1 MAGRGRRHLPAWVTS
16 TLEVRSSRL
25 AAGSRERH
33 VDVAVEAWLGRLTFM
48 APRFVRKDQLQ
59 RTNFE
64 VIAPRVAVVAEPPVH
79 EASPKVAG
87 SHLGEADLGTPQ
99 DCRPAS
105 LESGSSDDR
114 SGQLVQRGDGPPE
127 RRRRTIAGASVTG
140 RARPAPPAPAAGAPA
155 PPPAPGAAG
164 PAPRPSPPG
173 RRRRPARGRGRR
185 RPGGGPRGRA
195 APRPGGGPRA
205 GT

>member
-1 MAGRGRRHLPAWVTS
+1 
-16 TLEVRSSRL
+16 
-25 AAGSRERH
+25 
-33 VDVAVEAWLGRLTFM
+33 M

-127 RRRRTIAGASVTG
+127 LKADDDELRVVPAIDQPDCVGEAVVVPAAPDRRQRKTAGEDLLVEALVVLLCRPPSQMKHMVHLVDTHSTIGEG
-140 RARPAPPAPAAGAPA
+140 RRARP
-155 PPPAPGAAG
+155 
-164 PAPRPSPPG
+164 
-173 RRRRPARGRGRR
+173 RGV
-185 RPGGGPRGRA
+185 P
-195 APRPGGGPRA
+195 
-205 GT
+205 